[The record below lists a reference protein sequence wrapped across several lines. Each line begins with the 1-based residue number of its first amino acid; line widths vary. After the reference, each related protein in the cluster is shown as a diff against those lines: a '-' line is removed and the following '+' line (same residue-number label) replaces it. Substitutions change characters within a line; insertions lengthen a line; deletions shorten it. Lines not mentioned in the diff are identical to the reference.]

1 MSKSW
6 STSRYRSWL
15 LATVL
20 LGTVLAGGP
29 AVAASDRT
37 GSAAPTP
44 SPATGVTAV
53 VDESQVGVRVTW
65 SPGDGGGSPITRYT
79 VQASNGIQVEVGPTA
94 TSATL
99 TGMPRLQPYYF
110 YVTVWNEAGGY
121 AVSEKAGPVTLP
133 SGLPSPPTAVTAVG
147 GEESATVTWTGA
159 SGNGAAIT
167 GFIVLASTGSRWVT
181 SDPATSIALTD
192 LDGGRAV
199 SFTVQTISGRGIS
212 PESSPPSP
220 TITPTAAPDDDMSP
234 GTGGSGSGSGSGSE
248 ATAPTRPARPRVR
261 VVGHKVVLRWEAP
274 RSTTGPILRYR
285 VRLGTVS
292 TKVILGSSTRLVF
305 KRVPAG
311 VHKATVSARNR
322 AGWSKASRATRIV
335 VR

>member
-1 MSKSW
+1 MAAPDHA
-6 STSRYRSWL
+6 RS
-15 LATVL
+15 
-20 LGTVLAGGP
+20 
-29 AVAASDRT
+29 AV
-37 GSAAPTP
+37 PTP
-44 SPATGVTAV
+44 SPATAVTAV
-53 VDESQVGVRVTW
+53 VDETQVGVRVTW
-65 SPGDGGGSPITRYT
+65 SPGDGGGSPITKYT
-79 VQASNGIQVEVGPTA
+79 VQASNGSQVEVGPTA

-99 TGMPRLQPYYF
+99 TGMPRLKPYDF
-110 YVTVWNEAGGY
+110 YVTIWNQAGGY

-133 SGLPSPPTAVTAVG
+133 SGLPSPPTAVSAVG

-159 SGNGAAIT
+159 SGNGTAIT

-234 GTGGSGSGSGSGSE
+234 GTGGSGSGSE

-261 VVGHKVVLRWEAP
+261 VVGHKAVLRWEAP
-274 RSTTGPILRYR
+274 TSTTGRILRYR
-285 VRLGTVS
+285 VRLGRVS
-292 TKVILGSSTRLVF
+292 TRVVAGSSTRLVF
-305 KRVPAG
+305 RGVPAG

-322 AGWSKASRATRIV
+322 AGWSTVSRATRVV